1 MRIAE
6 NPAVQKT
13 PPLPGTLPKQ
23 VRPPAVASCR
33 PARAYA
39 LPMSMPAT
47 KTSAPPRIT
56 CIADIRKLIRKYR

>member
-6 NPAVQKT
+6 KYRRT
-13 PPLPGTLPKQ
+13 KDSPLPGTLPKQ
-23 VRPPAVASCR
+23 VRPPAVASYR